1 MAEHPV
7 WNRIIG
13 GENMSTI
20 IRELLGDGE
29 TIVYLVL
36 NDYRDKGHI
45 TSYVEMLGK
54 KDIVVSEIFAENV
67 YEPHYYTDTRS
78 LVLYTIFNGSRETQ
92 ETLTR
97 IFEQLAH
104 EEPET
109 FVMARYKAY
118 DYFGKKYKDVEYRFY
133 AKEREKWEHLLY
145 EVNPYA

>member
-1 MAEHPV
+1 
-7 WNRIIG
+7 
-13 GENMSTI
+13 MSTI

-54 KDIVVSEIFAENV
+54 KDIEVSEIFAENG

-78 LVLYTIFNGSRETQ
+78 LVLYTIFNSCREVQ
-92 ETLTR
+92 ETLMR
-97 IFEQLAH
+97 IFEQLSN

-118 DYFGKKYKDVEYRFY
+118 DHLGKKYKDVEYRFY
-133 AKEREKWEHLLY
+133 ASEAGKWKHFIY